1 MTTLATCWSMTI
13 NNPEPNDEVLVQNP
27 NPDYIRQLIWTLEVG
42 EDGTPHIQAFLRLQK
57 QQRLSFVKKLYPR
70 GHFKS
75 ITSDCYKQSCI
86 AYAQKTDETTASSH
100 VITMNEPV
108 PDCVMFLSKV
118 VKMCVEEAY
127 LSIDLEPKE
136 WIRLHYNQD
145 KMIRELEF
153 YERQEV
159 VRRPLNAKLIVSPTY
174 SRVKKLY
181 LQEITENIIS
191 QLRIT
196 QDADD
201 YEGEGTGESELHETI
216 TIDGTSSEEE
226 EGDEDDSETDGSTDG
241 SSEADS
247 E

>member
-118 VKMCVEEAY
+118 VKMCVEDAY

-191 QLRIT
+191 QLHI
-196 QDADD
+196 QDATTSEEQQD
-201 YEGEGTGESELHETI
+201 SELHETI
-216 TIDGTSSEEE
+216 TIDGVSEEE
-226 EGDEDDSETDGSTDG
+226 QEEDDCETDEGTDYS
-241 SSEADS
+241 SSEDS
-247 E
+247 EGEY

>member
-100 VITMNEPV
+100 VITMNEPI

-118 VKMCVEEAY
+118 VKMCVEDAY

-191 QLRIT
+191 QLHI
-196 QDADD
+196 QDETTSEEQQD
-201 YEGEGTGESELHETI
+201 SELHETL
-216 TIDGTSSEEE
+216 TLDGVSSEEE
-226 EGDEDDSETDGSTDG
+226 DCEEDCETDGSTDASG
-241 SSEADS
+241 SEDS
-247 E
+247 EQED